1 MKFYGWLIKLA
12 VRLRMIL
19 VDRRVGS
26 NDLLAPLKAA
36 GFDAQLVELA
46 FGDIAFEGKGP
57 NGTTLNI
64 GIELKVL
71 GDLINSLRTGRL
83 AGQQLPGLLKT
94 YDYAWLLVE
103 GEWHANKQGQ
113 VIRSDKHGRLAKVQ
127 GRMSASE
134 LDKQL
139 LTLEL
144 CGGLHVTHTHTR
156 ADTVRFLGNLY
167 RWWTDRA
174 LDGHTSHLALHVPPT
189 VYAISPFRA
198 AVCNWPGIGV
208 KTSRAVEQRF
218 GTIRSAAAASVEEW
232 AAITAGDRKLGKK
245 TAERIVHF
253 LRGGE

>member
-1 MKFYGWLIKLA
+1 MG
-12 VRLRMIL
+12 VIL
-19 VDRRVGS
+19 VDRRIGS

-64 GIELKVL
+64 GVELKVL
-71 GDLINSLRTGRL
+71 GDLVNSLRTGRL
-83 AGQQLPGLLKT
+83 AGHQLPGLLKT
-94 YDYAWLLVE
+94 YDFSWLLVE
-103 GEWHANKQGQ
+103 GEWRVDPRGY
-113 VIRSDKHGRLAKVQ
+113 VITGRTKKSHSH
-127 GRMSASE
+127 MMASE

-167 RWWTDRA
+167 HWWTDRA
-174 LDGHTSHLALHVPPT
+174 LTDHTSHLALHTTPA

-198 AVCNWPGIGV
+198 AVCSWPGIGV
-208 KTSRAVEQRF
+208 KTSKAVEQRF
-218 GTIRSAAAASVEEW
+218 QSIRCAAAAPVEEW
-232 AAITAGDRKLGKK
+232 AAITTGDRKLGRK
-245 TAERIVHF
+245 TAERIVRF
-253 LRGGE
+253 LRDE

>member
-1 MKFYGWLIKLA
+1 
-12 VRLRMIL
+12 VIL
-19 VDRRVGS
+19 VDRRIGS
-26 NDLLAPLKAA
+26 NDLLTPLKAA

-83 AGQQLPGLLKT
+83 AGHQLPGLLKT

-103 GEWHANKQGQ
+103 GAWWSNAQGQ
-113 VIRSDKHGRLAKVQ
+113 IEYMGRRRTGKKIQ
-127 GRMSASE
+127 GRMTASE

-144 CGGLHVTHTHTR
+144 CGGLHVAHTHTR

-174 LDGHTSHLALHVPPT
+174 LDGHTSHLALHVVPS

-198 AVCNWPGIGV
+198 AVCQWPGIGV
-208 KTSRAVEQRF
+208 KTSKAVELRF
-218 GTIRSAAAASVEEW
+218 HTIRCAAAAPVEEW
-232 AAITAGDRKLGKK
+232 ATLTVGDRQLGRK
-245 TAERIVHF
+245 TATRLVKF
-253 LRGGE
+253 LRGE

>member
-1 MKFYGWLIKLA
+1 
-12 VRLRMIL
+12 MIL

-36 GFDAQLVELA
+36 GFEAQLVELEY
-46 FGDIAFEGKGP
+46 GDIAFEGKGP

-83 AGQQLPGLLKT
+83 AGHQLPGLLKT

-103 GEWHANKQGQ
+103 GQWEQNTKGQ
-113 VIRSDKHGRLAKVQ
+113 VLTQKRRMGIWTPMKG
-127 GRMSASE
+127 GMSASE

-144 CGGLHVTHTHTR
+144 CGGLHVAHTSTR
-156 ADTVRFLGNLY
+156 ADTIRLVGNLY
-167 RWWTDRA
+167 RWWTDRS
-174 LDGHTSHLALHVPPT
+174 LDGHTSHLALHTAPA

-198 AVCNWPGIGV
+198 AVCSWPGIGV
-208 KTSRAVEQRF
+208 KTSKAVEQRF
-218 GTIRSAAAASVEEW
+218 PSIRCAAAAPVEEW
-232 AAITAGDRKLGKK
+232 ATITTGDRKLGKK
-245 TAERIVHF
+245 TAERIVKF
-253 LRGGE
+253 LRGE

>member
-1 MKFYGWLIKLA
+1 
-12 VRLRMIL
+12 MIL
-19 VDRRVGS
+19 IDRRVGS
-26 NDLLAPLKAA
+26 NDLLTPLKAA

-46 FGDIAFEGKGP
+46 FGDIAFEGKGL
-57 NGTTLNI
+57 NGTPLNV
-64 GIELKVL
+64 GVELKRL
-71 GDLINSLRTGRL
+71 GDLVSSLRTGRL
-83 AGQQLPGLLKT
+83 AGHQLPGLLRT

-103 GEWHANKQGQ
+103 GQWEQNTKGQ
-113 VIRSDKHGRLAKVQ
+113 VLTQKRRMGIWTPMKG
-127 GRMSASE
+127 GMSASE

>member
-64 GIELKVL
+64 GVELKVL

-83 AGQQLPGLLKT
+83 AGHQLPGLLKT
-94 YDYAWLLVE
+94 YDHAWLLVE
-103 GEWHANKQGQ
+103 GQWRANAAGQ
-113 VIRSDKHGRLAKVQ
+113 VTTQKRRGVWAPVPGK
-127 GRMSASE
+127 MSASE

-144 CGGLHVTHTHTR
+144 CGGLHVAHTHTR

-174 LDGHTSHLALHVPPT
+174 LDSHTSHLALHVSPT

-198 AVCNWPGIGV
+198 AVCQWPGIGL
-208 KTSRAVEQRF
+208 KTSSAVERRF
-218 GTIRSAAAASVEEW
+218 SSIRHAAAAPVEEW
-232 AAITAGDRKLGKK
+232 AAITTGDRKLGKK
-245 TAERIVHF
+245 TAERVVKF
-253 LRGGE
+253 LRGE